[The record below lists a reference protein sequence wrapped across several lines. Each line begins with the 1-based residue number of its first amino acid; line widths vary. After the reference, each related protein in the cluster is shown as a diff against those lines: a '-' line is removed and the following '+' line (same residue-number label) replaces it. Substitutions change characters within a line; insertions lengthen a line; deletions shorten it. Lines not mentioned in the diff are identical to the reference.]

1 MKGEKKESV
10 KGGKPA
16 GTGSNP
22 PGSGGGKEKTEVKT
36 EKLAET
42 QKTQNGILQL
52 VLARLENI
60 GVTENEILDINNT
73 VVECEKLS
81 TQIQELVAKRQEL
94 MKKLYS
100 FMEKLDDS
108 GKQLLQFLGLVDV
121 ERIRKLMKAET
132 PKAKKKAGRRQGKK
146 IIVDGV
152 EYSSAKAACESLEI
166 EVGGDSPVRKLVS
179 FAKSND
185 YRIFIDGEE
194 MPKEMTLSEIYAKLG
209 NASEI
214 KIQSV

>member
-1 MKGEKKESV
+1 MTAKRKDAENAGSPQKTGE
-10 KGGKPA
+10 KPA
-16 GTGSNP
+16 GSGS
-22 PGSGGGKEKTEVKT
+22 GKEKTEVKT
-36 EKLAET
+36 ET

-52 VLARLENI
+52 VMAKLESI
-60 GVTENEILDINNT
+60 GVTEKDILEVNNAVKKYEEITIQINTLMAERKEYRDI
-73 VVECEKLS
+73 
-81 TQIQELVAKRQEL
+81 IFG
-94 MKKLYS
+94 
-100 FMEKLDDS
+100 FMESLDDS
-108 GKQLLQFLGLVDV
+108 AKQLLQFLGLVDI
-121 ERIRKLMKAET
+121 EKIRKLIRAEE

-152 EYSSAKAACESLEI
+152 EYGSAKQACEALEI